1 MTFLVTGGCGF
12 LGANLAAEAI
22 RRGGR
27 VIVADNLSRGGAD
40 RNLAWLRSLGT
51 VDFVHLDV
59 RLANDVSRVM
69 AAARPSC
76 IFHVAGQV
84 AMTTSLADPRRD
96 FEINALG
103 TLNLLEAVRQHC
115 AEAVV
120 LYSSTNK
127 VYGDLPTL
135 RYEEKETRHIAV
147 DYPAGFAESLPL
159 EFCSPYGC
167 SKGAA
172 DQYMLDYARVFGLQ
186 TAVFRHSSICGSR
199 QFSTFDQGWVGWF
212 VRQAIATRRGELAE
226 PFTISGDGKQVRDVL
241 FVDDIVRCY
250 FDAARNVDR
259 VRGQAFNIG
268 GGMKNSLSLLE
279 LFARLEERCG
289 VRLSFRRLPWRE
301 SDQRV
306 FVADTAKAAERFGW
320 EPRIGLDEGLDV
332 MIEWVS
338 GHG

>member
-1 MTFLVTGGCGF
+1 MTLLVTGGCGF

-27 VIVADNLSRGGAD
+27 VVVADNLSRAGSG
-40 RNLAWLRSLGT
+40 RNLEWLQSLGP

-59 RLANDVSRVM
+59 RLANDVSRAV
-69 AAARPSC
+69 AAARPDC
-76 IFHVAGQV
+76 VFHVAGQV

-115 AEAVV
+115 PDAVV

-127 VYGDLPTL
+127 VYGDLHGL
-135 RYEEKETRHIAV
+135 RYEETETRYLAV
-147 DYPAGFAESLPL
+147 DHPNGFAETLPL

-172 DQYMLDYARVFGLQ
+172 DQYMLDYARMFGLR

-212 VRQAIATRRGELAE
+212 ARQAVATQRGELTE

-250 FDAARNVDR
+250 FDAAGHIEAI
-259 VRGQAFNIG
+259 RGQAFNIG
-268 GGMKNSLSLLE
+268 GGMANSLSLLE
-279 LFARLEERCG
+279 LFARLEQRCG
-289 VRLSFRRLPWRE
+289 VRLNFRRLPWRE
-301 SDQRV
+301 SDQKV
-306 FVADTAKAAERFGW
+306 FVADTAKATAGFGW
-320 EPRIGLDEGLDV
+320 APRIGLEEGLDA